1 VRQLTMST
9 EDGTPYTRS
18 PAVEEQIAETLCWSD
33 SDVPAKRKSL
43 LNEVLVYNIRRFRE
57 RDDYIC
63 GMLLRELGQR
73 TSRIVNAAICG
84 VDPLG
89 KADIAM
95 QVEVEVLELAI
106 APEPSRKSEFL
117 EVAFTQAVKRR
128 AINLRERLKTTVQG
142 HCGRYK
148 PNPIQDLDEQEKKR
162 KRPLEFVPDSREG
175 PEAALAAFEDEQF
188 RDQAYEIVRAALDG
202 EEGRLLLAFRLHV
215 VDGWPLWSA
224 NPNLPTVAR
233 HFGLT
238 HGQAKYLFEKTRKII
253 AEVLTTYSAGK
264 KTAAAGVQR

>member
-1 VRQLTMST
+1 MRQLTMST

-73 TSRIVNAAICG
+73 TSRIVSAAICG

-142 HCGRYK
+142 HPAATSPILYRILTSRRKSGNARSNSSPTAARAPKRLWPRSRTSSSATRRTRSSALRSRGRMAGFCSRSAFTSWTVGRFGL
-148 PNPIQDLDEQEKKR
+148 PIQTCPPLPGILD
-162 KRPLEFVPDSREG
+162 
-175 PEAALAAFEDEQF
+175 
-188 RDQAYEIVRAALDG
+188 
-202 EEGRLLLAFRLHV
+202 
-215 VDGWPLWSA
+215 
-224 NPNLPTVAR
+224 
-233 HFGLT
+233 
-238 HGQAKYLFEKTRKII
+238 
-253 AEVLTTYSAGK
+253 
-264 KTAAAGVQR
+264 